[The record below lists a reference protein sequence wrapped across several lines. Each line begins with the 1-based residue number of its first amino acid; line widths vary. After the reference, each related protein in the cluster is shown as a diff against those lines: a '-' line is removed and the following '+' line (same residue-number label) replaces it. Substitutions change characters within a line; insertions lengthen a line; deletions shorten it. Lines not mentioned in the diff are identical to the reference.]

1 MRNQIWLA
9 LHILGVVLVPR
20 NILVTAVWKV
30 LADRTRNP
38 EPDHR
43 WGRCRRGSP
52 GYAARPVVG
61 KDSAYGRLKHHSKEG
76 QACPR
81 SPSASLVS
89 C

>member
-9 LHILGVVLVPR
+9 LHILGVVLFLGK
-20 NILVTAVWKV
+20 ILVTAGWKV
-30 LADRTRNP
+30 LADRTRNR

-43 WGRCRRGSP
+43 WGALSP
-52 GYAARPVVG
+52 WESGYAARPVVG
-61 KDSAYGRLKHHSKEG
+61 TDSAHGRLKHHSKEG